1 MILLNC
7 FYLSPRVSPFPFD
20 SLPTATTWP
29 LWFSLL
35 AGVKP
40 LQATAHPLLPAWE
53 KQRLIMH
60 HHLRRHNNYLYKLK
74 NCSPWMHLC
83 LYAAP
88 RTCLLQ
94 HFLLFPFF
102 TSFLKAQMKLWDIGD
117 AIFLNTIN
125 THADALTNSNDKN
138 LTYIRQIMRPLKARQ
153 RLQRTGHR
161 C

>member
-1 MILLNC
+1 MILLIC
-7 FYLSPRVSPFPFD
+7 FYLSPWVSPLPFD
-20 SLPTATTWP
+20 SLPTATTWL
-29 LWFSLL
+29 LWFSPL

-40 LQATAHPLLPAWE
+40 LQTTAHLLLPTWE
-53 KQRLIMH
+53 KQQLIIH
-60 HHLRRHNNYLYKLK
+60 HHLRRDNNYLYKLK

-83 LYAAP
+83 LYVIP

-102 TSFLKAQMKLWDIGD
+102 TSFLKAQTKLWDIWD

-125 THADALTNSNDKN
+125 THPDALTNSNNKN
-138 LTYIRQIMRPLKARQ
+138 LTYIRQIMRPLKAQQ
-153 RLQRTGHR
+153 RLQRTGHG